1 MKPSSELH
9 VPLET
14 GAVTA
19 LACPANDRAAA
30 SLILAHGAG
39 AGQRSAFIVA
49 VARGIAALGID
60 VITFDFP
67 CIRQKRRLGPPGI
80 SDRTVFDGV

>member
-1 MKPSSELH
+1 LKPSSDLH

-19 LACPANDRAAA
+19 LVYPADDRAAA

-49 VARGIAALGID
+49 FARGFAALGID
-60 VITFDFP
+60 AITFDFP
-67 CIRQKRRLGPPGI
+67 
-80 SDRTVFDGV
+80 